1 VDGLESFGVDLRGPD
16 GNVVRVV
23 RDAHGDRLWLY
34 PRGSPAAL
42 PVERRACSQWKLELF
57 SDPSDLLTPVGG
69 SVSFTCAVDGR
80 KIDGVASFQD
90 CGS

>member
-1 VDGLESFGVDLRGPD
+1 MDGTQSFGVDLRGPD

-23 RDAHGDRLWLY
+23 RDQHGERLWLY
-34 PRGSPAAL
+34 PRSSAVAL
-42 PVERRACSQWKLELF
+42 PVERRACSEWKLELF

-69 SVSFTCAVDGR
+69 SVSFTCAVGGG
-80 KIDGVASFQD
+80 KIDGAASFED